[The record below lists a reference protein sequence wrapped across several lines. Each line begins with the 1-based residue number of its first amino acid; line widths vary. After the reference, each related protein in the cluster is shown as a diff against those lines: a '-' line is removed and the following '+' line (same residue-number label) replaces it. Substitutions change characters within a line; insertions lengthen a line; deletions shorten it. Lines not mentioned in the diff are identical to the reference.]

1 MASEFIGYTILVTL
15 KSPPWWPNSQVQG
28 VVANVANQKLFLRDV
43 LLLWNRQRLDA
54 YTLDSSSI
62 ADLEVSPAHPQPP
75 RAQKE
80 ELATTSIPVTVA
92 ATQPQ
97 PENSPIPLGHAS
109 VTPKQ
114 QNASDATTAFVDPA
128 IVSYAKPPA
137 VGDAGAA
144 RPQPVSPIMIADGI
158 VSSPSARLMQDG
170 NVGSSSVSSIATAV
184 PRHPHSAKNTSASAT
199 LTEPFDALRLGK
211 SAVEAKVAP
220 APAPAPPTATTTTAP
235 PKTRD
240 TPSQTG
246 PGIID
251 MKDVN
256 HGPLSTAAQRKA
268 AAGKGKG
275 WRQTPLI
282 EEVPRSNKKKNTQ
295 RGRRA
300 AVEDVNG
307 WATEDATDIQDMG
320 EFDFESNLSKFDK
333 RRVFDDIRQADTTAE
348 ADRLVSFN
356 RKARPGTNGG
366 RNLHYTENVLDMPD
380 TKDKDRWK
388 SEAGETE
395 DETMEGHYSS
405 GKGSRRAGS
414 RRPLQSRKAS
424 GIPGHLEQTESPRTM
439 GNRIQTASPLN
450 GSVSGLRAS
459 FKMASNKPCHC
470 LSPLQMLE
478 IEQLCTSELGL
489 TEDMLSENAGRS
501 IAMAVLKVSPTV
513 KSVVFLVGN
522 HKSGAR
528 AIAAAR
534 HLRNRRL
541 RVTVV
546 VLGGEREEL
555 LLEAMRKQLNVY
567 KKGQGYVDRW
577 DEYQAKAS
585 SGGPSPDVVVD
596 ALLGVHV
603 TFEEL
608 RTDDQATVLEMIR
621 WANRSSSVLSID
633 VPTGLSATSG
643 LLTEVD
649 GQALVMASKHVLS
662 LGAPKTGLLLA
673 MATEGF
679 EHSWNVWV
687 ADIGISAAAW
697 QKYGT
702 RRQHGTDFGTEWIVP
717 VKFVV
722 GSQG

>member
-15 KSPPWWPNSQVQG
+15 KSPPWWPNTQVRG
-28 VVANVANQKLFLRDV
+28 VVANVANQKLFLTDV
-43 LLLWNRQRLDA
+43 LLLWNNQRLA
-54 YTLDSSSI
+54 TYTLESSSI
-62 ADLEVSPAHPQPP
+62 ADLEVAP
-75 RAQKE
+75 
-80 ELATTSIPVTVA
+80 
-92 ATQPQ
+92 TQPAQ
-97 PENSPIPLGHAS
+97 AKEKELPTRAVTGQLEHQPIPS
-109 VTPKQ
+109 VSQTR
-114 QNASDATTAFVDPA
+114 QNESAFLDPA
-128 IVSYAKPPA
+128 IVSYTQPPA
-137 VGDAGAA
+137 AQAGAVPSMVNP
-144 RPQPVSPIMIADGI
+144 PQTVSPIMIADGVI
-158 VSSPSARLMQDG
+158 SSPSTQVPRDG
-170 NVGSSSVSSIATAV
+170 TIESSSVSSIVTAV
-184 PRHPHSAKNTSASAT
+184 PSKAEKRNPSASAT

-211 SAVEAKVAP
+211 SVAGVRTAVNP
-220 APAPAPPTATTTTAP
+220 ANE

-256 HGPLSTAAQRKA
+256 NGPLKNQKK
-268 AAGKGKG
+268 AGKGKG

-282 EEVPRSNKKKNTQ
+282 EEVPRPNKKKNGQ
-295 RGRRA
+295 RGRKTI
-300 AVEDVNG
+300 EDVNG
-307 WATEDATDIQDMG
+307 WATEDATDIQDLG
-320 EFDFESNLSKFDK
+320 DFDFESNLSKFDK

-366 RNLHYTENVLDMPD
+366 RNLHFTENVLDTPVA
-380 TKDKDRWK
+380 KDKDRWK

-395 DETMEGHYSS
+395 DEIPEDQYSS
-405 GKGSRRAGS
+405 GKGSKRAGS
-414 RRPLQSRKAS
+414 LRPLQSRKGS
-424 GIPGHLEQTESPRTM
+424 VIPGHLEQNGSPRPM
-439 GNRIQTASPLN
+439 GRIQTASPLN
-450 GSVSGLRAS
+450 GSISGIRAS
-459 FKMASNKPCHC
+459 FKLANNKPCYC

-501 IAMAVLKVSPTV
+501 IAVAVLKVHPHA
-513 KSVVFLVGN
+513 KNVVILVGN

-546 VLGGEREEL
+546 VLGGEREDL
-555 LLEAMRKQLNVY
+555 LLEVMRKQLGIY
-567 KKGQGYVDRW
+567 QKGQGYVDRW

-585 SGGPSPDVVVD
+585 GGAPGPDVVVD

-621 WANRSSSVLSID
+621 WANRTSSVLSVD

-643 LLTEVD
+643 LSTEVD

-662 LGAPKTGLLLA
+662 LGAPKTGLLHA
-673 MATEGF
+673 MAMEGF
-679 EHSWNVWV
+679 EPAWQVWV

-697 QKYGT
+697 QKHGS
-702 RRQHGTDFGTEWIVP
+702 RRHHGMDFGSEWVVS
-717 VKFVV
+717 VKFVL
-722 GSQG
+722 GS

>member
-15 KSPPWWPNSQVQG
+15 KSPPWWPNTQVQG
-28 VVANVANQKLFLRDV
+28 VVADVANQKLFLQDV
-43 LLLWNRQRLDA
+43 LLLWNNQRLA
-54 YTLDSSSI
+54 TYTLESSSI
-62 ADLEVSPAHPQPP
+62 ADLEVSPVQP
-75 RAQKE
+75 RAKE
-80 ELATTSIPVTVA
+80 ELPAPAALTHAEKAAIPSDPETQRNQA
-92 ATQPQ
+92 AF
-97 PENSPIPLGHAS
+97 L
-109 VTPKQ
+109 
-114 QNASDATTAFVDPA
+114 DPA
-128 IVSYAKPPA
+128 IISYTKPPITAAA
-137 VGDAGAA
+137 VPPTAHP
-144 RPQPVSPIMIADGI
+144 PQPAPPVDGA
-158 VSSPSARLMQDG
+158 VSSPSTRLPRDG
-170 NVGSSSVSSIATAV
+170 NVNVGSSSVSSIATAV
-184 PRHPHSAKNTSASAT
+184 PKWPERKGTSASAT
-199 LTEPFDALRLGK
+199 LTEPFDALRLGNSVAEVK
-211 SAVEAKVAP
+211 SVAQ
-220 APAPAPPTATTTTAP
+220 TVN
-235 PKTRD
+235 KSQVRD

-256 HGPLSTAAQRKA
+256 HGPLKNPKK
-268 AAGKGKG
+268 AGKGKG

-282 EEVPRSNKKKNTQ
+282 EEVPRSSKKNHTQ
-295 RGRRA
+295 RGRK
-300 AVEDVNG
+300 AVEDLNG
-307 WATEDATDIQDMG
+307 WATEDATDIQDLG
-320 EFDFESNLSKFDK
+320 DFDFESNLSKFDK
-333 RRVFDDIRQADTTAE
+333 RRVFDDIRQADTTAD

-366 RNLHYTENVLDMPD
+366 RNLHFTENVLDTPHA
-380 TKDKDRWK
+380 KDKDRWK

-395 DETMEGHYSS
+395 DEVPEDHYSS
-405 GKGSRRAGS
+405 GKGSRRGTS

-424 GIPGHLEQTESPRTM
+424 VIPGHIDQTESPRPL
-439 GNRIQTASPLN
+439 GRIQTASPLN
-450 GSVSGLRAS
+450 GSVSGIRAS
-459 FKMASNKPCHC
+459 FKMANNKPCHC

-478 IEQLCTSELGL
+478 IEQLCISELGL

-501 IAMAVLKVSPTV
+501 IAMGVLKVLPSA

-555 LLEAMRKQLNVY
+555 LLEVMRKQLGIY

-585 SGGPSPDVVVD
+585 GGAPAPDVVVD

-603 TFEEL
+603 TFEEI

-621 WANRSSSVLSID
+621 WANRTSSVLSID

-662 LGAPKTGLLLA
+662 LGAPKTGLLHA
-673 MATEGF
+673 MAVDGF
-679 EHSWNVWV
+679 EVSWQVWV

-697 QKYGT
+697 QKHGS
-702 RRQHGTDFGTEWIVP
+702 RRQHGTDFGSEWVVP
-717 VKFVV
+717 VKFVL
-722 GSQG
+722 GTQG